1 MNLQQQVQQHLQD
14 TGISLRELSR
24 RSGISHQAIG
34 KILRGGTYKSD
45 TANDLIFAMSFYG
58 GDTARPVMQDKA
70 AETLDATVEQLAAQR
85 VNADL
90 THHADLDTDLQCA
103 KYRRVMQLE
112 AEAVKAR
119 VQADELKT
127 ELECSRIDVRKAEAL
142 TQVYSKDLQVMQ
154 ASWKAACVQVEQLQ
168 KQLDHGQVVYSKLCS
183 QLGAT
188 RAKYEAQLEAA
199 NQKELRLQEQLT
211 EVYAEKTRQEA
222 QIMRLRVY
230 VWILICAVVFLIVS
244 GLVVWGGV

>member
-1 MNLQQQVQQHLQD
+1 MATLQQQVQQHLQN
-14 TGISLRELSR
+14 TGIS
-24 RSGISHQAIG
+24 
-34 KILRGGTYKSD
+34 
-45 TANDLIFAMSFYG
+45 
-58 GDTARPVMQDKA
+58 
-70 AETLDATVEQLAAQR
+70 
-85 VNADL
+85 
-90 THHADLDTDLQCA
+90 TDLECA

-112 AEAVKAR
+112 QQLNDANTAY
-119 VQADELKT
+119 L
-127 ELECSRIDVRKAEAL
+127 S
-142 TQVYSKDLQVMQ
+142 SKSQHERDLQRLNDANTEIKRLTAPSEMHGQ
-154 ASWKAACVQVEQLQ
+154 SWKAACVQVEQLQ